1 MSYEIMRGILI
12 GLISLLLGVGIG
24 IWATLETLTKYIA
37 NHPEQPQSHLDKIKN
52 LIDARG
58 RQ

>member
-1 MSYEIMRGILI
+1 MRGILI

-37 NHPEQPQSHLDKIKN
+37 NHPEQAQSHLDKIKN